1 MAMRVRRLE
10 QKSVNE
16 NTATANSDSSSCQ
29 RNENE
34 PIDGV
39 HGAWLHFWRARVR
52 SVFSAAMCKIQ
63 ASKR

>member
-29 RNENE
+29 RKENE
-34 PIDGV
+34 PIDGF
-39 HGAWLHFWRARVR
+39 HGAWLHFRRARVG

-63 ASKR
+63 ASKH